1 MTLRAALDELLDTLT
16 GVEAP
21 IVAALADRPDVGHP
35 FRGAGDLVIAD
46 EVREY
51 FRWCNGLRHDRVTEI
66 ELFPN
71 AVMLSLDE
79 ALADYRRL
87 TAMAASVSAQT
98 GLPADAVWKAGWL
111 PLFRHPAGGEY
122 HVTLAGKPAKAA
134 PIFSVAIEDPE
145 AALPAFDS
153 LTTLVQTIT
162 ACYRAHA
169 WRACADGTVSEDRS
183 RAGEIIRE
191 LNPLTTA
198 TLLQWPRE

>member
-1 MTLRAALDELLDTLT
+1 MTLRTALDELLGTLA

-21 IVAALADRPDVGHP
+21 IVAALADRPDAGHP
-35 FRGAGDLVIAD
+35 FRGAGDLVVAD

-51 FRWCNGLRHDRVTEI
+51 FRWCNGLRPDRVIEI

-79 ALADYRRL
+79 ALADHRRL
-87 TAMAASVSAQT
+87 TDMAAVVSAQT
-98 GLPADAVWKAGWL
+98 GLPADSVWQAGWL

-122 HVTLAGKPAKAA
+122 HVTLAGTAA
-134 PIFSVAIEDPE
+134 PTAPIYSVAIEDPE

-162 ACYRAHA
+162 ECYRVRA
-169 WRACADGTVSEDRS
+169 WRAGADGTVSEERS
-183 RAGEIIRE
+183 RAGEIIRM
-191 LNPLTTA
+191 LNPITTS